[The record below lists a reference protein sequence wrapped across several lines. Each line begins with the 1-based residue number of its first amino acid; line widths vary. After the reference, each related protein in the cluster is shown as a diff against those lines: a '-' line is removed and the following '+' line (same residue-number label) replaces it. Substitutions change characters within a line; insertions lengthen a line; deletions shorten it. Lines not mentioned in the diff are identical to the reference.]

1 MAMTGVLRP
10 GHVQIRVLDMDASVA
25 HYVDRMGLIETARD
39 DQGRVYLKGWDEQDW
54 FSVVLRPAE
63 EPGMDF
69 MGFKVDSTATLDR
82 LEKGLREFGCKVE
95 RIPAGEL
102 MHCGERVRFDS
113 PTGHLFELY
122 AQKDQKGNGVGNINP
137 HPWPEDL
144 KGMKVHRFDHCLLYG
159 DDLDGSIKLFKEVLG
174 FSETERVMAGPDGQ
188 LQIASFLTCG
198 MKAHDIALIRHA
210 EKGKLHHASFLLK
223 SWEEVLHAA
232 DIMGRYKIPIDIG
245 PTRHGITRGR
255 TIYFFDPSGNR
266 NETFCDSYDWYP
278 DHPQITWT
286 EDELGGAIFYHD
298 QALNERFLTVVT

>member
-1 MAMTGVLRP
+1 MPMTGVLRP
-10 GHVQIRVLDMDASVA
+10 GHVQLRVLDMAASLV
-25 HYVDRMGLIETARD
+25 HYTERVGLIETDRD

-54 FSVVLRPAE
+54 FSVVLREAE

-69 MGFKVDSTATLDR
+69 MGFKVDSVESLNR
-82 LEKGLREFGCKVE
+82 LEQGVRDFGCQVE

-102 MHCGERVRFDS
+102 KHCGERVRFDS
-113 PTGHLFELY
+113 PMGHWFELY
-122 AQKDQKGNGVGNINP
+122 AEKDVKGNGLGRLNP
-137 HPWPEDL
+137 HPWPEDV

-159 DDLDGSIKLFKEVLG
+159 DDLDGSVKLFTEVLG
-174 FSETERVMAGPDGQ
+174 FQEAEIVKADELRIG
-188 LQIASFLTCG
+188 SFLTCG
-198 MKAHDIALIRHA
+198 MKAHDLALIRHP
-210 EKGKLHHASFLLK
+210 EKNKLHHASFLLK

-278 DHPQITWT
+278 DHEKITWT
-286 EDELGGAIFYHD
+286 ADELGGAIFYHD
-298 QALNERFLTVVT
+298 QALNDRFLTVVT